1 MNKKT
6 IWITGG
12 STGIGKALAIKF
24 SSKGWNVAVSAR
36 RVELL
41 NELCNQYE
49 NITAFPLDV
58 THKENCFEVFNEI
71 KNKFLTFISFLL
83 VTFGASVIGSL
94 ATINYKEPWYSLL
107 NKPTFNPPDWV
118 FGPVWT
124 TLYLMMTLAIWLFW
138 HSNNRNKNTVYV
150 YLIHLV
156 FNTTWSVV
164 FFVFHN
170 MVLALFILILLIGLI
185 INLILRF
192 KRVNVVSSY
201 LMIPYLL
208 WCSFALFLNINL
220 IMIN

>member
-1 MNKKT
+1 M
-6 IWITGG
+6 
-12 STGIGKALAIKF
+12 F
-24 SSKGWNVAVSAR
+24 
-36 RVELL
+36 
-41 NELCNQYE
+41 
-49 NITAFPLDV
+49 
-58 THKENCFEVFNEI
+58 
-71 KNKFLTFISFLL
+71 KNKFLTFISFLP
-83 VTFGASVIGSL
+83 VTFGASAIGSL

-138 HSNNRNKNTVYV
+138 HSKSRNKNTVYV

-170 MVLALFILILLIGLI
+170 MVLALFVLILLIGLI

-208 WCSFALFLNINL
+208 WCSFALLLNINL